1 MDNQELQSIIESI
14 LFVADE
20 PVSLNEFKSIT
31 KVKALQITEVLE
43 QIKEN
48 LSGRGFNLI
57 EKDKTYQLVSNPQ
70 NSEVIAKFFNEELR
84 RDLSQA
90 ALEILSIISYK
101 QPVTRVEVDKIRGV
115 HSGGS
120 IRNLAIRGL
129 IEEVGRKDGPG
140 RPILYG
146 TTINFLKHLGLSSPD
161 ELPKLEEIENQE
173 SDNKPIQT
181 LENEPQE
188 NLKTST

>member
-31 KVKALQITEVLE
+31 KAKALQIIEVLE
-43 QIKEN
+43 KIKEN
-48 LSGRGFNLI
+48 LSERGFNLI

-161 ELPKLEEIENQE
+161 ELPQLEEIESQE
-173 SDNKPIQT
+173 SDSEPIQT

-188 NLKTST
+188 NPQTST

>member
-43 QIKEN
+43 QIKES

-161 ELPKLEEIENQE
+161 ELPKLEEIQDDKQPNDSRYQIAD
-173 SDNKPIQT
+173 SN
-181 LENEPQE
+181 N
-188 NLKTST
+188 